1 MAEKRIFIRSDIDVT
16 LEALLSEAAGKDA
29 ILVAHPHPLYGG
41 DMYNN
46 VVEAVVRAY
55 FDMGYTTLRFNFRGV
70 GRSSGSFDNGIG
82 ERKDIKAVFDYL
94 MDMGKERIAVA
105 GYSFGA
111 WVVALSLGDL
121 IYTDHVVLVSP
132 PVSMVDFSFLAGDPR
147 IKLVITGSYD
157 YIAPPDL
164 LERMLNLWN
173 PKAVFRI
180 IEGADHFYWGHSGEI
195 EAIVKEFL
203 EKYHE
208 I

>member
-1 MAEKRIFIRSDIDVT
+1 MHEKRISISSDRGVI
-16 LEALLSEAAGKDA
+16 LEALLSEAPGKDA
-29 ILVAHPHPLYGG
+29 LLMAHPHPLYGG

-55 FDMGYTTLRFNFRGV
+55 YDMGYTTVRFNFRGV

-82 ERKDIKAVFDYL
+82 ERKDIKAVFKYL
-94 MDMGKERIAVA
+94 MDIGKERIAVG

-121 IYTDHVVLVSP
+121 AHMDHVVLISP
-132 PVSMVDFSFLAGDPR
+132 PVSMVDFSFLADDPR

-157 YIAPPDL
+157 YIAPPDV

-173 PKAVFRI
+173 PEAVFRI
-180 IEGADHFYWGHSGEI
+180 IEGADHFYWGYSGEI
-195 EAIVKEFL
+195 EAVVKEFL
-203 EKYHE
+203 EK
-208 I
+208 